1 MYFYLL
7 SATSMDAE
15 NGKMKTEYSPLNNL
29 TSSGEEGEQ
38 FSLPITTS
46 LTDRPKRR
54 RKRKDFDS
62 LKSHTLP
69 ALHRGQS
76 MCSCAGCFTAIII
89 CILIASVCGLGA
101 IIYSLSNNI
110 TEMQKL
116 IDNLQVARGSV
127 SSELLSVKSKTNG
140 VDEQLKTL
148 ALQTQN
154 LSSLIASNS
163 ENITK
168 LSDKV
173 KSMVTA
179 HNNEKS
185 SSDTSQEV
193 QQQLAQFGSDITSLK
208 GDVASLKQQSQS
220 LDNRINSI
228 DGSLQSLYLLN
239 PVQKETTTSHP
250 ATG

>member
-1 MYFYLL
+1 
-7 SATSMDAE
+7 MDAE

-29 TSSGEEGEQ
+29 TSSGEEVEQ

-46 LTDRPKRR
+46 LADRPKRR
-54 RKRKDFDS
+54 RKRKDVDS

-250 ATG
+250 TTG

>member
-1 MYFYLL
+1 
-7 SATSMDAE
+7 MDAE

-29 TSSGEEGEQ
+29 TSSGEEVEQ

>member
-1 MYFYLL
+1 
-7 SATSMDAE
+7 MDAE

-29 TSSGEEGEQ
+29 TSSGEEVEQ

-127 SSELLSVKSKTNG
+127 SSELLSVKSKTDG